1 MRRIEFK
8 IGVPR
13 AGSSARLA
21 EQSAQS
27 AREEQAGPARM
38 LRISGG
44 DAARLAEEAGRAAL
58 RGDGL
63 SPDPGGAWAARRT
76 LSTTLSLRGEGGRVT
91 RRLAPPAAG
100 LPRPAAPDDFDSAY
114 ATEIVQPSPLQRS
127 SLGAAVHSMVR
138 KLRLRPT
145 QRPE

>member
-1 MRRIEFK
+1 MSRIEFK

-21 EQSAQS
+21 EQSA
-27 AREEQAGPARM
+27 REQDGPARM
-38 LRISGG
+38 PRIYGG
-44 DAARLAEEAGRAAL
+44 DAARLAEEAGRAAA

-63 SPDPGGAWAARRT
+63 SPGSDASPARRGN
-76 LSTTLSLRGEGGRVT
+76 STTLSLRGEGGRVT
-91 RRLAPPAAG
+91 RRPAPLEPTAV
-100 LPRPAAPDDFDSAY
+100 LLRPAAPDDFDSAD
-114 ATEIVQPSPLQRS
+114 ATQIVQPSPLQRF